1 MSFHIRTIGSGRRR
15 KRPQI
20 PFKTLLKTSYVIG
33 KPLWSLGKRF
43 AERRR
48 KEHRIKRAITVGMAA
63 VVALCVALL
72 TLSVLINIGGISLSS
87 ALRVTGVP
95 LEADEDGMTNI
106 LLLGQ
111 GDETGQDLTDAI
123 IIASI
128 DPIKTQSI
136 AMLSLPRDLYFLHTD
151 FAMETEKGK
160 LNALWRDNWLKLLKK
175 GVEKEDAPL
184 MALRQLA
191 DEIGNAFAI
200 PIHHVVMVDFAAFE
214 EAVDTIGGIEVDV
227 PETIHDEEYPGPNYT
242 YQTFHLDAGRQHLDG
257 ATALKYVRTR
267 STTSDFDRSERQQ
280 QVIQEAVKKARE
292 EGVLRKPRKLL
303 ELFGIMKDH
312 IQTDLKTRQLV
323 TLASIAKDISQ
334 EKFLTLQINNVN
346 GLYDEPQ
353 WKGGI
358 LYAPPRNL
366 FEGDSVLLPVSIPEF
381 PVTWKQVQTL
391 TELYF
396 GNREL
401 YLDRL
406 NFSVLN
412 GGAKEQSASRVGRE
426 FTKFGFDIGNVSNAP
441 ERKEFQTSH
450 IVYQSASDDNVA
462 GYFSEMLDIEKE
474 LDSDAWQ
481 EMLGEAAGDIT
492 IILGEDFEFGYF
504 QELVVD

>member
-1 MSFHIRTIGSGRRR
+1 MSFHIHKIGGRKKR

-20 PFKTLLKTSYVIG
+20 PLKTLIKTSYVIG
-33 KPLWSLGKRF
+33 KPLWALGKKF
-43 AERRR
+43 SERRK
-48 KEHRIKRAITVGMAA
+48 KEHRIKRAVTIGVAA
-63 VVALCVALL
+63 IVALCVALF
-72 TLSVLINIGGISLSS
+72 TLSLLINIGGISLSS

-95 LEADEDGMTNI
+95 LSADDSGMTNI

-128 DPIKTQSI
+128 DPVETKSI
-136 AMLSLPRDLYFLHTD
+136 ALLSLPRDLYFLHTD

-175 GVEKEDAPL
+175 GVEKEEAHL
-184 MALRQLA
+184 LALRQLA

-200 PIHHVVMVDFAAFE
+200 PIHHVMMVDFAAFE

-227 PETIHDEEYPGPNYT
+227 PETIHDEEYPGPDYT
-242 YQTFHLDAGRQHLDG
+242 YQTFHVDAGRQHLDG
-257 ATALKYVRTR
+257 ETALKYVRTR
-267 STTSDFDRSERQQ
+267 STTSDFGRSERQQ
-280 QVIQEAVKKARE
+280 QVIKETVKKARE
-292 EGVLRKPRKLL
+292 EGVLKKPRKLL

-323 TLASIAKDISQ
+323 TLASIAKDVSQ
-334 EKFLTLQINNVN
+334 EKFLTLQLNNVN

-358 LYAPPRNL
+358 LYSPPRNL
-366 FEGDSVLLPVSIPEF
+366 FEGEFVMLPVSIPEF

-401 YLDRL
+401 YLDHL

-412 GGAKEQSASRVGRE
+412 GGAKERSASRIARE
-426 FTKFGFDIGNVSNAP
+426 LTKFGFDVGNVSNVP
-441 ERKEFQTSH
+441 GRKEFQTSH
-450 IVYQSASDDNVA
+450 IVYQSASDENVA
-462 GYFSEMLDIEKE
+462 SYFSEMLGMEKE
-474 LDSDAWQ
+474 LSSDAWR
-481 EMLGEAAGDIT
+481 EMLGEKSGDIT
-492 IILGEDFEFGYF
+492 IIPGEDFEFRYF
-504 QELVVD
+504 QNFVH

>member
-1 MSFHIRTIGSGRRR
+1 MSFHIRTIGSGKRRR
-15 KRPQI
+15 KPQI
-20 PFKTLLKTSYVIG
+20 PFKTLLKTSYLVG

-48 KEHRIKRAITVGMAA
+48 KEHRIKRAITVGVAA
-63 VVALCVALL
+63 IVALCVALL
-72 TLSVLINIGGISLSS
+72 ALSLLINIGGISLSS
-87 ALRVTGVP
+87 ALSITGTPV
-95 LEADEDGMTNI
+95 EADESGVTNI

-128 DPIKTQSI
+128 DPVKTKSI

-151 FAMETEKGK
+151 HAMEIEKGK

-175 GVEKEDAPL
+175 GVPKEDARL
-184 MALRQLA
+184 EALKQLA

-200 PIHHVVMVDFAAFE
+200 RIHHVVMVDFEAFE

-242 YQTFHLDAGRQHLDG
+242 YQTFHVDAGRQHFDG

-280 QVIQEAVKKARE
+280 QVIQETVKKARE
-292 EGVLRKPRKLL
+292 EGVLKKPRKLL
-303 ELFGIMKDH
+303 ELFGILKDH
-312 IQTDLKTRQLV
+312 ILTDLKTRQLV
-323 TLASIAKDISQ
+323 TLASVAKDISQ
-334 EKFLTLQINNVN
+334 EKFLTLQLNNVN
-346 GLYDEPQ
+346 GLYGEQQ

-358 LYAPPRNL
+358 LYSPPRDL
-366 FEGDSVLLPVSIPEF
+366 FDGEFVMLPVSIPEF

-401 YLDRL
+401 YLDHL

-412 GGAKEQSASRVGRE
+412 GGAKEGAASRVGRE
-426 FTKFGFDIGNVSNAP
+426 LTKFGFDVSEVSNVP
-441 ERKEFQTSH
+441 DRKEFATSN
-450 IVYQSASDDNVA
+450 IVYQSSSDKNTAD
-462 GYFSEMLDIEKE
+462 YFSKMLGIENE
-474 LDSDAWQ
+474 LSSDAWR
-481 EMLGEAAGDIT
+481 ETLGDKAGDIT

-504 QELVVD
+504 QDVVH